1 MQALACSFSLLGL
14 SAQHCLL
21 LGMQSLQPLHLSCC
35 LATLHHVTTLS
46 QKCAWADKRKQTKTT
61 QNVCLRRGFC
71 KSSALPPSQHLSN
84 MALTWQ
90 AYKRVR
96 QCSTTAVPCKAVRV
110 NKKPSGT
117 VWVSTICLQAIPQ
130 SRCTGLFVGFRN
142 NTMQWQGV
150 CADLASELHDFLLTL
165 LAPVG
170 KVTGGL
176 LHLPH
181 QTHLQCMPAFVSA
194 CF

>member
-1 MQALACSFSLLGL
+1 MQALACSFSLLSL
-14 SAQHCLL
+14 AAQDCLL

-61 QNVCLRRGFC
+61 QNICLRSMPEQSRKWKKNNRNLC

-110 NKKPSGT
+110 NKKAL
-117 VWVSTICLQAIPQ
+117 WDCL
-130 SRCTGLFVGFRN
+130 GERN
-142 NTMQWQGV
+142 L
-150 CADLASELHDFLLTL
+150 LASNTTIKMYRAFCR
-165 LAPVG
+165 
-170 KVTGGL
+170 
-176 LHLPH
+176 
-181 QTHLQCMPAFVSA
+181 LQE
-194 CF
+194 